1 MTWHEMG
8 DLCQRQ
14 QLPAPKVHSTPSRF
28 VARSEADLS
37 RGWLSRCRTEAGDAH
52 VASVPVGGVFWLF
65 HWRLLAPDNSE
76 RRLPGGLKSGAGP
89 LVVLARADPA
99 WFVARRARPRVFSS
113 AR

>member
-1 MTWHEMG
+1 M
-8 DLCQRQ
+8 
-14 QLPAPKVHSTPSRF
+14 
-28 VARSEADLS
+28 S

-99 WFVARRARPRVFSS
+99 WFVAR
-113 AR
+113 